1 MTNPDDEAGR
11 IESSDSA
18 AAGSEPLQAGYEAP
32 PIEQSSSW
40 PAPPE
45 PEDDTPPTG
54 FAPPAGYTPPTTPP
68 TTPPATPPATGYD
81 APAYTPTAGYPPPGD
96 FAPPGYPP
104 PPAGYPPPYPDP
116 GSPPYPDP
124 GYGAQSYPPPYGT
137 YPPPASGYPGAE
149 YGYGAPV
156 QQGTNTMA
164 IASLVAS
171 IVGVCCGIGSII
183 GIVLGILALNQI
195 KQTRQAGHGLAVA
208 GIIVGVVTML
218 ISLAWTISAFAS

>member
-18 AAGSEPLQAGYEAP
+18 AAGSEPQQAGYEAP
-32 PIEQSSSW
+32 PIERSSSW

-45 PEDDTPPTG
+45 PGDDTPPTG
-54 FAPPAGYTPPTTPP
+54 YAPPAGYTPP
-68 TTPPATPPATGYD
+68 ATPPASGYD

-96 FAPPGYPP
+96 FSPPGYPP
-104 PPAGYPPPYPDP
+104 PPAGYPPPSAGYPPPYPDP

-137 YPPPASGYPGAE
+137 YPPPSSGYPGAE

-156 QQGTNTMA
+156 PQGTNTMA